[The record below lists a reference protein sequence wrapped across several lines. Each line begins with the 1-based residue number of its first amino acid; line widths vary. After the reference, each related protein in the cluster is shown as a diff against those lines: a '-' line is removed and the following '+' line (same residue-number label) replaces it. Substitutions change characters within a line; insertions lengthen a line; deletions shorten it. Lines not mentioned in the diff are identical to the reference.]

1 MSERALATAAKTHA
15 DEQKRAR
22 EWVTYVD
29 RCQVA
34 KEASKRARA
43 EEDTWLI
50 FAGKVLGQLE
60 QLAGALGSGKQVTS
74 NALVE
79 LVAVPL
85 WYARGYTRCDS
96 ESAAAAVMARWRARV
111 VAIIS
116 ERGRACVDR
125 RRGRQAGSTYQV
137 GTQALHVGG
146 PVVGGLAVDEQIS
159 NAVERGL
166 CETRDTQLG
175 KDLVALLLDRIA
187 WCGPR

>member
-43 EEDTWLI
+43 EEDAWLI

-79 LVAVPL
+79 LIAVP
-85 WYARGYTRCDS
+85 RGTRADTHDVIPS
-96 ESAAAAVMARWRARV
+96 QQQQQSWR
-111 VAIIS
+111 
-116 ERGRACVDR
+116 
-125 RRGRQAGSTYQV
+125 
-137 GTQALHVGG
+137 GG
-146 PVVGGLAVDEQIS
+146 VHE
-159 NAVERGL
+159 
-166 CETRDTQLG
+166 
-175 KDLVALLLDRIA
+175 LLQ
-187 WCGPR
+187 